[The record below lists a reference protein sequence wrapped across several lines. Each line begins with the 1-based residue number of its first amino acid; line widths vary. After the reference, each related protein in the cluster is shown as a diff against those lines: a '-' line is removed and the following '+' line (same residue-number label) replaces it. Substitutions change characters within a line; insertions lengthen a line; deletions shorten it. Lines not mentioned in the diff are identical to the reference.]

1 MTRLKAAPVKKQPSQ
16 VTVRFRFQLI
26 GLSADDIGF
35 HWPAMQDKK
44 QKMSLLIMRL
54 SNDHRNGGE
63 RLMLKR
69 KVPPASIGLPEEA
82 HLIA

>member
-35 HWPAMQDKK
+35 HGPAMQDKK
-44 QKMSLLIMRL
+44 RK
-54 SNDHRNGGE
+54 GE
-63 RLMLKR
+63 
-69 KVPPASIGLPEEA
+69 PANYAPE
-82 HLIA
+82 

>member
-54 SNDHRNGGE
+54 SNDHRSGGE
-63 RLMLKR
+63 RLTLKR
-69 KVPPASIGLPEEA
+69 KVPPAASGCRRK
-82 HLIA
+82 HT